1 VRFASSLAATLLG
14 SFLEHP
20 EVIRTLALYRQ
31 AGYIV
36 GINRSY

>member
-1 VRFASSLAATLLG
+1 MDG
-14 SFLEHP
+14 FLEHP
-20 EVIRTLALYRQ
+20 EVILTLALYRQ